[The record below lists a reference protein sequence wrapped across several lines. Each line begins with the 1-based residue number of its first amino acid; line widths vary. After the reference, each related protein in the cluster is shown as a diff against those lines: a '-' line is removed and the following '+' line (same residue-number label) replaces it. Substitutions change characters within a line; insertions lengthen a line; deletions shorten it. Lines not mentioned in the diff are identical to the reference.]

1 MPGFFYFYTMRFL
14 LCLFV
19 LFLSSITFGQDSVL
33 VYESKGS
40 DSLTKNDTIV
50 KDSILKTDT
59 ALKIQLSDYL
69 PPAKKMKWNV
79 ERVHLLF
86 GIDFS
91 PFNPMVVENDI
102 FHGPYYPVEDSSAV
116 WLDRDT
122 KSNLSKSYK
131 SGNIQFS
138 LQANFWKG
146 LFFGMNYQFFTIRK
160 YKKEPNRGNLF
171 SKSNSVF
178 FIVSAQVG
186 YVFEFLKNKCLQ
198 IHPSIRIGGY
208 TGDGYYDSGKGSKF
222 YFGADLRVRYLIKR
236 KFGIG
241 VGVDYDFLYYKQKG
255 YSDLF
260 SRNTYQKTTF
270 SNVHLNVGISYN
282 VTIRTKP

>member
-1 MPGFFYFYTMRFL
+1 MRFIL
-14 LCLFV
+14 YVCLFS
-19 LFLSSITFGQDSVL
+19 LSCISFGQDSVGISIS
-33 VYESKGS
+33 ERS
-40 DSLTKNDTIV
+40 DTLLNIDTVSLSTV
-50 KDSILKTDT
+50 VRSDT
-59 ALKIQLSDYL
+59 ALVDLSPAVL
-69 PPAKKMKWNV
+69 PVLKKKKWSADK
-79 ERVHLLF
+79 VHLLF

-91 PFNPMVVENDI
+91 PFNPMVTESDI
-102 FHGPYYPVEDSSAV
+102 FHGPYYPVKDSSAV
-116 WLDRDT
+116 WLDRET

-146 LFFGMNYQFFTIRK
+146 LFFGMNYQFFSIRK
-160 YKKEPNRGNLF
+160 YKKEPNTGNLL
-171 SKSNSVF
+171 SKTNSVF
-178 FIVSAQVG
+178 FIISAQFG

-198 IHPSIRIGGY
+198 IHPSIRVGGY
-208 TGDGYYDSGKGSKF
+208 SGDGYYDSGKGSKF
-222 YFGADLRVRYLIKR
+222 YFGADLKVRYLIKR

-260 SRNTYQKTTF
+260 ARKTFQKTTF

>member
-1 MPGFFYFYTMRFL
+1 MRFIL
-14 LCLFV
+14 YVYLFS
-19 LFLSSITFGQDSVL
+19 LSCISFGQDSVGISIS
-33 VYESKGS
+33 ERS
-40 DSLTKNDTIV
+40 DTLLNIDTVSLSTV
-50 KDSILKTDT
+50 VRSDT
-59 ALKIQLSDYL
+59 ALVDLSPAVL
-69 PPAKKMKWNV
+69 PVLKKKKWSADK
-79 ERVHLLF
+79 VHLLF

-91 PFNPMVVENDI
+91 PFNPMVTESDI
-102 FHGPYYPVEDSSAV
+102 FHGPYYPVKDSDAV
-116 WLDRDT
+116 WLDRET

-146 LFFGMNYQFFTIRK
+146 LFFGMNYQFFSIRK
-160 YKKEPNRGNLF
+160 YKKEPNTGNLL
-171 SKSNSVF
+171 SKTNSVF
-178 FIVSAQVG
+178 FIISAQFG

-198 IHPSIRIGGY
+198 IHPSIRVGGY
-208 TGDGYYDSGKGSKF
+208 SGDGYYDSGKGSKF
-222 YFGADLRVRYLIKR
+222 YFGADLKVRYLIKR

-260 SRNTYQKTTF
+260 ARKTYQKTTF
-270 SNVHLNVGISYN
+270 SNIHLNVGISYN

>member
-1 MPGFFYFYTMRFL
+1 MRYLFFTYL
-14 LCLFV
+14 I
-19 LFLSSITFGQDSVL
+19 FLSILSVAQDSIAVPKNENTDSITFNLVADTVSTVFPVSENATASKPPVL
-33 VYESKGS
+33 K
-40 DSLTKNDTIV
+40 
-50 KDSILKTDT
+50 
-59 ALKIQLSDYL
+59 
-69 PPAKKMKWNV
+69 AKKWTADK
-79 ERVHLLF
+79 VHLLF

-91 PFNPMVVENDI
+91 PFNPMVMENDI
-102 FHGPYYPVEDSSAV
+102 FHGPYYPVKDSSAV
-116 WLDRDT
+116 WLDRET

-138 LQANFWKG
+138 FQANFWKG
-146 LFFGMNYQFFTIRK
+146 LFFGMNYQFFSIRK
-160 YKKEPNRGNLF
+160 YKKEPNTGNLF
-171 SKSNSVF
+171 SKTNSVF
-178 FIVSAQVG
+178 FIVSAQFG

-208 TGDGYYDSGKGSKF
+208 SGDGYYDSGKGSKF
-222 YFGADLRVRYLIKR
+222 YFGADLKVRYLIKR

-260 SRNTYQKTTF
+260 ARKTYQKTMF